1 MRKLL
6 NGCLLASGFGIFAV
20 PVTAHAQDGGTAI
33 TPSNFRLSTGVSFSS
48 GDYGETEDTDVFAV
62 PVSLTFR
69 KDGLKIRVSV
79 PWVRV
84 DGPGSLLSTP
94 EGRDGG
100 VGQGAGRGGDND
112 NSGSGSFSSGS
123 GSGRSGSGI
132 EVEDDDDDD
141 DDDDSGSGGG
151 GGDDDEAEGRAIAA
165 TAALAEA
172 ALTGTDNRRSGV
184 GDVNITAIY
193 SLDLGGDLFF
203 EPGVKVKIPTASRRK
218 RLGSGKVD
226 VTLSGDLV
234 KDVGAASF
242 YLHARRK
249 FAGKPAASTI
259 RSTWG
264 AGGGASIGVARGLS
278 VGVDYDW
285 QQSAFRGNRP
295 SSEAT
300 AWAFT
305 RLGRT
310 IGLTLYGSTGFNAN
324 SADIAGGASLS
335 VRF

>member
-1 MRKLL
+1 MKNLL
-6 NGCLLASGFGIFAV
+6 NGCLLASGFGILVV
-20 PVTAHAQDGGTAI
+20 PVTAHAQDGGAAI
-33 TPSNFRLSTGVSFSS
+33 TPSSFRLSTGVSFSS
-48 GDYGETEDTDVFAV
+48 GDYGEAEDTDVFAV
-62 PVSLTFR
+62 PVSLTYR
-69 KDGLKIRVSV
+69 QDGLKIRVSV

-100 VGQGAGRGGDND
+100 VGQGLGRGGDSD
-112 NSGSGSFSSGS
+112 NSGSGSFSGGS

-141 DDDDSGSGGG
+141 DSGSGGG
-151 GGDDDEAEGRAIAA
+151 GGDDDEGEGRAIAA

-226 VTLSGDLV
+226 VTVSGDLV
-234 KDVGAASF
+234 KDLGPASF

-249 FAGKPAASTI
+249 FAGKPSAATI

-264 AGGGASIGVARGLS
+264 AGGGASLGVARGFS

-300 AWAFT
+300 AWAYT
-305 RLGRT
+305 RLGGT
-310 IGLTLYGSTGFNAN
+310 VGLTIYGSTGFKSN
-324 SADIAGGASLS
+324 SAEVAGGASVS
-335 VRF
+335 IRF